1 MLTKTFSLGSFQ
13 DHAESPQ
20 SVLFLNHIG
29 AGFDAHVLRKTVHFR
44 GKKWL
49 KRLGLGFII
58 YPMSFIHSLW
68 SFKPFDLALFIENEK
83 KVFRQVWFVIVCN
96 HPYYGGGLEAA
107 PEVSARQPGFQTMVV
122 TDLNPFKVLLF
133 LSAMVFRKHLG
144 IKGVTL
150 FQHEEAYLEA
160 DEKILF
166 HADGEVIGAT
176 PVFVKA
182 SERSLKLRA

>member
-1 MLTKTFSLGSFQ
+1 M
-13 DHAESPQ
+13 
-20 SVLFLNHIG
+20 
-29 AGFDAHVLRKTVHFR
+29 AGNGR
-44 GKKWL
+44 
-49 KRLGLGFII
+49 LGFII
-58 YPMSFIHSLW
+58 YPLSFLHSLW
-68 SFKPFDLALFIENEK
+68 SFKPFDLALFIENGEEGLSPS
-83 KVFRQVWFVIVCN
+83 VVVIVCN

-107 PEVSARQPGFQTMVV
+107 APEVSARQPGFQTLVV

-144 IKGVTL
+144 MKELPCFSTRKCTWR
-150 FQHEEAYLEA
+150 QT
-160 DEKILF
+160 EKIIF